1 MMTPYEVV
9 KEHIHERMIWV
20 KLAVQLTEEAI
31 EKGNFEEAVKW
42 ADNIRDNLKFSGF
55 ERQVFSAVQ
64 AASNRINT
72 DAKSAE

>member
-1 MMTPYEVV
+1 MMTLYEVV
-9 KEHIHERMIWV
+9 KEHIHERMICV
-20 KLAVQLTEEAI
+20 KLAVQFTEEAI
-31 EKGNFEEAVKW
+31 EKGNFEEAVKL

-64 AASNRINT
+64 